1 MHTHISDL
9 PRDARALQEEIFGP
23 VLPVFKYRDISE
35 VISFIQQGEKPL
47 VSLITV
53 CVLFV
58 CMYDYYVSRSLVRVD
73 LITLFLPVTVCRYP
87 PYTQFNLD
95 VSMYDGGDEV
105 PAGPSAL
112 ELLLLLSSEVL
123 QPMFL

>member
-1 MHTHISDL
+1 MHSAVKSSAHTYSR
-9 PRDARALQEEIFGP
+9 PAERCPGWALQEETFGP

-58 CMYDYYVSRSLVRVD
+58 CMYDYYVSGSLV
-73 LITLFLPVTVCRYP
+73 
-87 PYTQFNLD
+87 
-95 VSMYDGGDEV
+95 
-105 PAGPSAL
+105 
-112 ELLLLLSSEVL
+112 
-123 QPMFL
+123 